1 MTQEYTNITAAHW
14 QPALKRDGEIV
25 SGIGDIDQAIRII
38 LSTPK
43 GSDPHRPDFGSRIP
57 DWLDRPVDR
66 VRPHLVRE
74 AVDAL
79 RVWEPRIVVE
89 SVRIDVD
96 AECIKTRVLWRAAD
110 GVTRLTE
117 VQHDRPATA

>member
-14 QPALKRDGEIV
+14 QPALNQGGEIV

>member
-1 MTQEYTNITAAHW
+1 MTQEYTNITATHW